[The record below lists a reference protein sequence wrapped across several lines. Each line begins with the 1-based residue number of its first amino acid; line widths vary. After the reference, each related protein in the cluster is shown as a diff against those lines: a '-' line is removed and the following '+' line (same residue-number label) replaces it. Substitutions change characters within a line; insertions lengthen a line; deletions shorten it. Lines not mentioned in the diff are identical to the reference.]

1 MTPPPPPLELT
12 FYVPVMYY
20 MDTVNRFF
28 RSIVILYFKKFLVR
42 VLSSTEIM
50 ACSCNLYLFMF

>member
-1 MTPPPPPLELT
+1 MAPPPPLELT

-20 MDTVNRFF
+20 MDTVNRVF

-42 VLSSTEIM
+42 VLSSTEII
-50 ACSCNLYLFMF
+50 AYSCNLYLFMF